1 MLQNHLALLKLLL
14 GKKIN
19 HTGHQMVIR
28 IFFFAM
34 LYCVNIPSVI
44 AKNEKNVPEDVI
56 SFFHD
61 ADICQ
66 YLAGEWDSNLPQK
79 RKKELS
85 NEMNKTCSNIYKR
98 QEHFKKNISEINSLC
113 RN

>member
-1 MLQNHLALLKLLL
+1 
-14 GKKIN
+14 
-19 HTGHQMVIR
+19 MVIR
-28 IFFFAM
+28 IFFFAI
-34 LYCVNIPSVI
+34 LYCVNISPVI
-44 AKNEKNVPEDVI
+44 AKNEENFPEDVT

-79 RKKELS
+79 RKNELS

-98 QEHFKKNISEINSLC
+98 QEYFKKKYIRNKLIIQKLNSYEFY
-113 RN
+113 